1 MDAGN
6 PFMYKCW
13 NCQNDGQNL
22 VRCEHCHSIQ
32 PLMPVNAFETLGMSP
47 EYDINLDTLSNHYL
61 ERQRLVH
68 PDRFISK
75 PSEEKLYAQQ
85 HSSYLNQCYQTLKDN
100 ISRAEAL
107 LDYHK
112 TPFDSAENTIQD
124 PVLLHESMDHREK
137 LMMMDTKEQLYNFKQ
152 DIENI
157 IKAVV
162 LEMKN
167 NLDALKDFHKAKK
180 LILRLK
186 YLEKLLTEI
195 KQKEAADS

>member
-1 MDAGN
+1 MGVGN

-22 VRCEHCHSIQ
+22 VLCEHCHSIQ
-32 PLMPVNAFETLGMSP
+32 PLMPVNAFETLGISP

-75 PSEEKLYAQQ
+75 SSKEKLYAQQ
-85 HSSYLNQCYQTLKDN
+85 HSSYLNQCYQILKGN
-100 ISRAEAL
+100 ISRAESL
-107 LDYHK
+107 LDFHK
-112 TPFDSAENTIQD
+112 TPFDSAESTIQD

-167 NLDALKDFHKAKK
+167 NLDSLKDFHKAKK